1 MASWIAVASAAH
13 VRRGRAEGFMQ
24 VNHGKAAPLRRMQPG
39 DGIVY
44 YSPTVTY
51 GGSDKLQA
59 FTAIGRVRPGEPY
72 RGEMGEGFQPFRRDV
87 DWWPASEAP
96 IAPLLDQLSF
106 TTGQR
111 NWGYRLRFGLVEI
124 DDADFDLVAAAMG
137 VRP

>member
-24 VNHGKAAPLRRMQPG
+24 VSHGKAAPLRRVHPG

-72 RGEMGEGFQPFRRDV
+72 RGDMGEGFQPFRRDV
-87 DWWPASEAP
+87 DWWPAAEAP
-96 IAPLLDQLSF
+96 IAPLLDRLAF
-106 TTGQR
+106 TAGQR
-111 NWGYRLRFGLVEI
+111 NWGYRLRFGLTAL
-124 DDADFDLVAAAMG
+124 DDADFVLIAAAMG